1 MLPGA
6 KPRWHLIETPR
17 APFVCDVC
25 GEEIPLSQ
33 SHTFTTLPKMYYETP
48 PAGYEPC
55 NRGFDPLKV
64 DFDA

>member
-1 MLPGA
+1 
-6 KPRWHLIETPR
+6 
-17 APFVCDVC
+17 
-25 GEEIPLSQ
+25 
-33 SHTFTTLPKMYYETP
+33 LPKMYYETP